1 MYNKPSYKFKK
12 DDVFISYLQANPKY
26 KIYFYLNDAK
36 INNGLDMGK
45 LHETDTLSVFSNNQT
60 GSTLKPFLEKDS
72 NKPLHFFNDSKAK
85 STWENLSEGEQYIGS
100 YLDVTSSLTKEYII
114 KNAGTASL
122 ITGVT
127 TQSTIDKLGSLKNV
141 YNYYRYL
148 SPYFDFDEYIAEND
162 GLAKSD
168 DDHPTPVPN
177 YLNFIEIP
185 RLYKGNKVKEGS
197 LVLSFYYTGSLVAEA
212 RDTNRNGIIYE
223 TTGSNTGNVIGTVL
237 YPEGLILITA
247 SYSLNTAIKDGYLS
261 PLVTASKDS
270 SWIDQ
275 PRWAHFMSHRAYI
288 TATAS
293 AADLTYAP
301 ASSSYTIEFEGE
313 TVVPTHT
320 MLCHADKNDLVWSN
334 NPTFVEKKSEFSGN
348 SYEEIFVVASGS
360 KQYKESEQ
368 ISIKNIVS
376 SSYNN
381 YSASFDPTTYIS
393 KIGVYDEDGDL
404 IAVANL
410 ATPVKKTTKQ
420 DYTFKLKLDL

>member
-1 MYNKPSYKFKK
+1 M
-12 DDVFISYLQANPKY
+12 
-26 KIYFYLNDAK
+26 
-36 INNGLDMGK
+36 
-45 LHETDTLSVFSNNQT
+45 
-60 GSTLKPFLEKDS
+60 
-72 NKPLHFFNDSKAK
+72 
-85 STWENLSEGEQYIGS
+85 
-100 YLDVTSSLTKEYII
+100 
-114 KNAGTASL
+114 
-122 ITGVT
+122 
-127 TQSTIDKLGSLKNV
+127 
-141 YNYYRYL
+141 
-148 SPYFDFDEYIAEND
+148 
-162 GLAKSD
+162 
-168 DDHPTPVPN
+168 
-177 YLNFIEIP
+177 
-185 RLYKGNKVKEGS
+185 
-197 LVLSFYYTGSLVAEA
+197 
-212 RDTNRNGIIYE
+212 
-223 TTGSNTGNVIGTVL
+223 IGTVL

-275 PRWAHFMSHRAYI
+275 PRWAHFMSHQAYI